1 MKTAL
6 ITTTIFVP
14 KVLER
19 YRQLG
24 PDVSII
30 VAGDQKTPHAET
42 RHFVESLGNALYLS
56 DADQEKLG
64 YESSAIIGWNKIMR
78 RNLALLEAIRQKPEV
93 IISIDDDNLPVG
105 DDYFTSFD
113 KVFNAPYSGISA
125 SNCQLPGG
133 WFNIG
138 TMLLPNVFH
147 RGFSYEQRQPPAQFQ
162 LRPCTNRRI
171 GVAAGLWL
179 GDPDIDAMDRITN
192 QPLVQ
197 HFSDLLHSG
206 VSVERGTFSPF
217 NTQNTGVLAEL
228 APLIMVLVGVG
239 RYDDIWASYI
249 AERIMLETD
258 YHVHYGKPYVWQE
271 RNPQS
276 RWRNLK
282 DEVFGME
289 HTPQFCR
296 DLLELKLGDGDVLE
310 KLERLYLGLQGKA
323 YIPPVVFELG
333 LAWVRDVRRAQRN

>member
-14 KVLER
+14 KVIER

-24 PDVSII
+24 PDVAII
-30 VAGDQKTPHAET
+30 VAGDQETPPAET
-42 RHFVESLGNALYLS
+42 RRFVESLGNATYLS
-56 DADQEKLG
+56 DEDQAKLG
-64 YESSAIIGWNKIMR
+64 YESSEIIGWNKIMR
-78 RNLALLEAIRQKPEV
+78 RNLPLLEAIRQKSDV

-113 KVFNAPYSGISA
+113 KVFNAPYSGLSA
-125 SNCQLPGG
+125 SNGQLPGG

-147 RGFSYEQRQPPAQFQ
+147 RSFSYERRQPHAPFQ

-171 GVAAGLWL
+171 SVAAGLWI

-197 HFSDLLHSG
+197 HFSDLLHTG

-217 NTQNTGVLAEL
+217 NTQNTGFVAEL
-228 APLIMVLVGVG
+228 APLLMVLVGVG

-249 AERIMLETD
+249 AERIMMETD
-258 YHVHYGKPYVWQE
+258 SMCTTASPTSG
-271 RNPQS
+271 RNAIHRTAGATS
-276 RWRNLK
+276 RPKSSAWSTRRNSAATCSNSSLGTRHRG
-282 DEVFGME
+282 EAR
-289 HTPQFCR
+289 TPLPRSARQ
-296 DLLELKLGDGDVLE
+296 
-310 KLERLYLGLQGKA
+310 GLHPA
-323 YIPPVVFELG
+323 
-333 LAWVRDVRRAQRN
+333 RRV